1 MTPRTVALA
10 FPGSV
15 WLTTGGTLFPGILAS
30 GVLAAAAA
38 FLAQHYGAPVML
50 LALLLGMAMNFL
62 SGEGACVPG
71 IEFTARTLLRLGV
84 ALLGLCNAGVL
95 SRPCRH
101 SVPRRG
107 CASWPVSDSNLVALM
122 IGETAFLALLV
133 LLLLHCRF

>member
-1 MTPRTVALA
+1 
-10 FPGSV
+10 
-15 WLTTGGTLFPGILAS
+15 LTTGHPLFPGILAS

-62 SGEGACVPG
+62 SDEGGCVPG

-84 ALLGLCNAGVL
+84 ALLGLCRAGVL
-95 SRPCRH
+95 SWRH

-122 IGETAFLALLV
+122 VGETVFLALLV
-133 LLLLHCRF
+133 LLLLHYRF